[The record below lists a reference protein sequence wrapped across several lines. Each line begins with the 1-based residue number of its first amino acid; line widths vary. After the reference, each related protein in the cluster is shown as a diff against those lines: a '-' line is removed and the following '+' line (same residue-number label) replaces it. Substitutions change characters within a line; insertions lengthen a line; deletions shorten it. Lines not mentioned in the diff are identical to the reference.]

1 MQKNDKDL
9 VVQVATTNSRRRHWV
24 ARLFYGLAGVFAALT
39 AAMYTPQGL
48 LTSGRVSAFLPD
60 STMMVFAVLWY
71 LVSFLCL
78 AGVVSHHAR
87 RMAAPALTGM
97 LAVLVAVYFTQW
109 IWGVEFITV
118 ASVKNYLFMWVAS
131 FCAVSAL
138 ADKKEP

>member
-1 MQKNDKDL
+1 MRKNDQEL
-9 VVQVATTNSRRRHWV
+9 VVQVATTSSRRRRFA

-39 AAMYTPQGL
+39 AALYTPGHA
-48 LTSGRVSAFLPD
+48 LTSSGVTTFLSSSAMIL
-60 STMMVFAVLWY
+60 FAVLWY
-71 LVSFLCL
+71 LVAVLCV
-78 AGVVSHHAR
+78 AGVVSCRAR
-87 RMAAPALTGM
+87 RAAAPALTGM

-138 ADKKEP
+138 ADEKEP

>member
-1 MQKNDKDL
+1 MQKNDQEL
-9 VVQVATTNSRRRHWV
+9 VVQVATTGSRRRRFA

-39 AAMYTPQGL
+39 AALYTPGHA
-48 LTSGRVSAFLPD
+48 LTSSGVTTFLSSSAMIL
-60 STMMVFAVLWY
+60 FAVLWY
-71 LVSFLCL
+71 VVAVLCV
-78 AGVVSHHAR
+78 AGVVSCRAR
-87 RMAAPALTGM
+87 RAAAPALTGM

-138 ADKKEP
+138 ADEKEP

>member
-1 MQKNDKDL
+1 MRKNDKEL
-9 VVQVATTNSRRRHWV
+9 VVQVATTSSRRRRFA

-39 AAMYTPQGL
+39 AALYTPGHA
-48 LTSGRVSAFLPD
+48 LTSSGVTTFLSSSAMIL
-60 STMMVFAVLWY
+60 FAVLWY
-71 LVSFLCL
+71 LVAVLCV
-78 AGVVSHHAR
+78 AGVVSCRAR
-87 RMAAPALTGM
+87 RAAAPALTGM

-138 ADKKEP
+138 ADEKEP

>member
-1 MQKNDKDL
+1 MQKNEKDL
-9 VVQVATTNSRRRHWV
+9 VVQVASQSNRRRCWV
-24 ARLFYGLAGVFAALT
+24 ARLFYGLAGVFAVIT

-48 LTSGRVSAFLPD
+48 LTSKGVSAFLPD

-87 RMAAPALTGM
+87 RLAAPALTGM
-97 LAVLVAVYFTQW
+97 LAVLVSVYFTQW
-109 IWGVEFITV
+109 IWGEGSITV
-118 ASVKNYLFMWVAS
+118 ASVKNYVFMWVAS

>member
-1 MQKNDKDL
+1 M
-9 VVQVATTNSRRRHWV
+9 ATTSSRRRRWIT
-24 ARLFYGLAGVFAALT
+24 RLFYGLAGAFAALT
-39 AAMYTPQGL
+39 AAIYTPGHA
-48 LTSGRVSAFLPD
+48 LTSSGVTAFL
-60 STMMVFAVLWY
+60 SNSAMILFAVLWY
-71 LVSFLCL
+71 LVAVLCL

-109 IWGVEFITV
+109 IWGVEIITV

>member
-1 MQKNDKDL
+1 M
-9 VVQVATTNSRRRHWV
+9 
-24 ARLFYGLAGVFAALT
+24 ARLFYGLSGVFAALT

-48 LTSGRVSAFLPD
+48 LTSDGVSSFLSD
-60 STMMVFAVLWY
+60 STMMFFAVLWY

-97 LAVLVAVYFTQW
+97 LAVLISVYFTQW
-109 IWGVEFITV
+109 IWGEGIITV

-138 ADKKEP
+138 ADEKEP

>member
-1 MQKNDKDL
+1 MRKNDKEL
-9 VVQVATTNSRRRHWV
+9 VVQVATNGSRRRRWIT
-24 ARLFYGLAGVFAALT
+24 RLFYGLAGAFAALT
-39 AAMYTPQGL
+39 AAIYTPGHA
-48 LTSGRVSAFLPD
+48 LTSSGVTAFL
-60 STMMVFAVLWY
+60 SNSAMILFAVLWY
-71 LVSFLCL
+71 LVAVLCF

-109 IWGVEFITV
+109 IWGVEIITV

>member
-1 MQKNDKDL
+1 MQKNEKDL
-9 VVQVATTNSRRRHWV
+9 VVQVASQSNRRRRGV
-24 ARLFYGLAGVFAALT
+24 ARLFYGLAGVFAVIT

-48 LTSGRVSAFLPD
+48 LTSKGVSNFLPD

-87 RMAAPALTGM
+87 QMAAPALTGM
-97 LAVLVAVYFTQW
+97 LAVLVSVYFTQW
-109 IWGVEFITV
+109 IWGEGIITV
-118 ASVKNYLFMWVAS
+118 ASIKNYVFMWVAS
-131 FCAVSAL
+131 FCTVSAL

>member
-1 MQKNDKDL
+1 MRKNDKEL
-9 VVQVATTNSRRRHWV
+9 VVQVATTSSRRRRWIT
-24 ARLFYGLAGVFAALT
+24 RLFYGLAGVFAALT
-39 AAMYTPQGL
+39 AAIYTPGHA
-48 LTSGRVSAFLPD
+48 LTSSGVTAFL
-60 STMMVFAVLWY
+60 SNSAMILFAVLWY
-71 LVSFLCL
+71 LVAVLCF

-109 IWGVEFITV
+109 IWGVEIITV

>member
-1 MQKNDKDL
+1 MRKNDKEL
-9 VVQVATTNSRRRHWV
+9 VVQVATTSSRRRRWIT
-24 ARLFYGLAGVFAALT
+24 RLFYGLAGAFAAFT
-39 AAMYTPQGL
+39 AAIYTPGHA
-48 LTSGRVSAFLPD
+48 LTSSGDTTFLSSSAMIL
-60 STMMVFAVLWY
+60 FAVLWY
-71 LVSFLCL
+71 LVAVLCV

-109 IWGVEFITV
+109 IWGVEIITV

-138 ADKKEP
+138 ADEKEP